1 MLFKLLFPTYIIW
14 LLGAVE
20 HAHLYSDHCICILMI
35 SCPISEPVSGGI
47 FPKSDFDT
55 RAAAS
60 KLATQKIDGKPYD
73 YVTKTRVNS
82 VFT

>member
-1 MLFKLLFPTYIIW
+1 
-14 LLGAVE
+14 
-20 HAHLYSDHCICILMI
+20 MI